1 MSSGG
6 RQYWIKTEQGR
17 VWGPYEID
25 ALERLRGQLTERAQA
40 SLDGQEFRPGLDFP
54 ELRTLLTASRP
65 PPPPRPA
72 VAAQPRLTP
81 AAGLYVG
88 PALRAMIEN
97 GAAKAANAPPSPAPA
112 VAPPAP
118 APSVSR
124 PSGPPVM
131 RPTAVVQSE
140 KLELPPQGHL
150 NDVSP
155 VRLYALAALT
165 GASGTIELVLEGGRK
180 ISINFRRGTPDHL
193 SSDDPELSFLRFL
206 QMRKTVGP
214 EQAAQAEEHAAKSG
228 VDVVSALFQL

>member
-88 PALRAMIEN
+88 PALR
-97 GAAKAANAPPSPAPA
+97 PA
-112 VAPPAP
+112 VAAQPRLTPA
-118 APSVSR
+118 A
-124 PSGPPVM
+124 G
-131 RPTAVVQSE
+131 
-140 KLELPPQGHL
+140 
-150 NDVSP
+150 
-155 VRLYALAALT
+155 LY
-165 GASGTIELVLEGGRK
+165 
-180 ISINFRRGTPDHL
+180 
-193 SSDDPELSFLRFL
+193 
-206 QMRKTVGP
+206 VGP
-214 EQAAQAEEHAAKSG
+214 
-228 VDVVSALFQL
+228 ALRAM